1 MSSTLRGGP
10 AAAAVAVAGLALLLA
25 TGACGEDERPASFEY
40 IQAAIIGPSCA
51 TASCH
56 SAENAQAGLRLH
68 DVASSYSIL
77 TGHACGGNDPDLE
90 APRNYVEP
98 GHPERSRLM
107 YLLLGLEVRQPM
119 PPDRPLPGGDIDLV
133 ERWILEGARCN

>member
-1 MSSTLRGGP
+1 MPSTLRGGL
-10 AAAAVAVAGLALLLA
+10 AVAGLALLLTA
-25 TGACGEDERPASFEY
+25 GAGACGEDDRPASFEY
-40 IQAAIIGPSCA
+40 IQAAIIGPNCA

-56 SAENAQAGLRLH
+56 SAKNAQAGLRLH

-77 TGHACGGNDPDLE
+77 TGRACGGEDTGLE
-90 APRNYVEP
+90 PPRNYVEP

-119 PPDRPLPGGDIDLV
+119 PPDRALPGGDIDLV
-133 ERWILEGARCN
+133 EQWILEGARCN

>member
-1 MSSTLRGGP
+1 MKSAPMSSTLRGGL
-10 AAAAVAVAGLALLLA
+10 AVAGLALLLTA
-25 TGACGEDERPASFEY
+25 GACGEDDRPASFEY
-40 IQAAIIGPSCA
+40 IQATIIGPSCA

-77 TGHACGGNDPDLE
+77 TGRACDGNHPDEE
-90 APRNYVEP
+90 APRNYVDP

-107 YLLLGLEVRQPM
+107 YLLLGLEVRLPM
-119 PPDRPLPGGDIDLV
+119 PPDRALPGVDIDLV